1 MRRTASPRVEGYAI
15 LAGAALLAALV
26 LRRPELAVAAAP
38 FALVLA
44 LGLRLARDPAVRVDL
59 ELAADRTLESS
70 RLPAELSVRSESGV
84 DRLELLVDLPEGV
97 GVADGDNATAVRLR
111 RGEERT
117 LRAPGRWESP
127 RLFSPQLLPCGTST
141 VWSCY
146 GIQNSKSDALLRF
159 VASSTA

>member
-97 GVADGDNATAVRLR
+97 GVADSGAGSWNSEEKNDPARERGGDGMEMGSR
-111 RGEERT
+111 RAEGRGGPWHFQREGG
-117 LRAPGRWESP
+117 RA
-127 RLFSPQLLPCGTST
+127 
-141 VWSCY
+141 
-146 GIQNSKSDALLRF
+146 
-159 VASSTA
+159 